1 MLDGRWTT
9 RTLDIHQIL
18 ARNREEKQ
26 EMANGSPA
34 EPGRP
39 ALGILTKTLVRSP
52 VIKSIIPA
60 RVRHRSRND
69 VVFVYDD
76 AIVIKEILGGER
88 IEHDPFS
95 PISLADVIEKKDFD
109 SPLQAVRILG
119 LPREPKVPRFP
130 GKDWS
135 KHSDAD
141 RSQSSI
147 ETKPNLLHENEV
159 PPQILVLTLASR
171 NLLFLFA
178 YHDVHE
184 QVHFL
189 SNTFPL
195 PAQAAESEELGV
207 HLAVDPKWI
216 SRNGGGISRKS
227 YCDIYPQE
235 HGPDKAG
242 SAETA
247 WTGHEEFHANTR
259 RETHQ
264 GDEHYVIL
272 LLIISKGDSTLL
284 VRFEWDCRGGL
295 SGVERKPSQVLPKSK
310 QLPNLLIPLI
320 YRTSFAV
327 VSGEQVTIYEG
338 ILTGIA
344 QAQDCQL
351 ELHEQREVPRNS
363 DRPLT
368 WTHWARPMRP
378 TKRLERGIDNIYLCR
393 EDGVVCYIDVRED
406 SRPMISSSH
415 SAGILKT
422 NLSNAFATLDLGRE
436 SNDVVI
442 AASETGDGGLW
453 YLRPR
458 EPIVHVGT
466 IRNWTPF
473 RDITIA
479 PFKTSTS
486 RVAESDKQIRR
497 KAKRPFAC
505 SGRGPRHGA
514 ITEVR
519 MGTEAVKLG
528 PTIELS
534 ELANNGI
541 LDLWALPYP
550 VDQDRQAASEAKE
563 LSLNEDTIA
572 AGSTAEGFIVEDPS
586 AASGVEELSHNE
598 RTIAAGST
606 AEGFIVQVTPSS
618 INAISQK
625 HGILPLA
632 WHPEGASI
640 SVASLLT
647 IPNRTTV
654 LLIVLCRHH
663 DYYLH
668 HGHFGSQGG
677 HIIFEALGEQVR
689 LPSEA
694 SSLALHWFENCII
707 AFVGTVA
714 ATLQIYTARA
724 GLSLNP
730 YFEYR
735 FGDPSSIC
743 DSLAILTTEIQTV
756 ACDEVEI
763 GQLVLC
769 GLRNGTVKTLWL
781 NSGQDSHNTRLFS
794 KENEETKS
802 PGSKDNSLGEGIHF
816 LGRSTGSSDGAW
828 SKADAPCRHV
838 KRLPLEQ
845 TLYTVEY
852 LGGASPTNPAS
863 VNKLWVT
870 DPNLQAFQQ
879 GPATSIAQASSNI
892 PHGCSK
898 FAAGSLF
905 YLSGSSLV
913 VADISS
919 FPRPEMVPRRLPL
932 NGTPTTVLYSEHLDK
947 LIVMYTTEV
956 HQRGKRLRKGMA
968 VQRTAP
974 QPAIALVELDAEP
987 VRLDLDGQDGPNI
1000 LDSSC
1005 VLPGEKFLGLVE
1017 WLPTVGERQHYMLVV
1032 HTATGQ
1038 AGSQATIS
1046 RLLFFSLI
1054 NDAGSAT
1061 LKIDMEH
1068 KAEICAVAPY
1078 GRSSLV
1084 YGCGNDILLR
1094 FLDVES
1100 KKFRHPMKLTLRS
1113 PAVHISVKGLD
1124 IHVSTESH
1132 GHHILSVVEDKLV
1145 ARWAD
1150 RVSRPSAY
1158 HLVLPEQSLVL
1169 ATDLDCRI
1177 AGLWQPPQPHLDRT
1191 APLIF
1196 EAFLPRSITRL
1207 CRIQTQKDRLLLT
1220 QPEPQTTYSTSPINA
1235 KIGNG
1240 IVARAERYLSKENL
1254 LATCEDGTIYQLS
1267 LLDQASWRLLAY
1279 IQNMAMREP
1288 RICPYPHPRVGEQD
1302 LEPSMARKRDMHI
1315 DGDIL
1320 TRLLERGGRRLL
1332 EEMLDEGASGRML
1345 LDEMLV
1351 EDLPEDRWHRFLA
1364 LTKEVFGGEGA
1375 VSPNSDMRVP
1385 NGELAE
1391 SVLGWL
1397 RLLLMPA
1404 I

>member
-1 MLDGRWTT
+1 MSVQTRVMLDGRWTT

-18 ARNREEKQ
+18 ARNREERQ

-39 ALGILTKTLVRSP
+39 ALGILTRTLVRSP

-109 SPLQAVRILG
+109 SPLQAARILG
-119 LPREPKVPRFP
+119 LPREPKIPRFP

-135 KHSDAD
+135 KSSDAD
-141 RSQSSI
+141 RSQSST
-147 ETKPNLLHENEV
+147 ETKANLLHENEV

-184 QVHFL
+184 RVHFL

-207 HLAVDPKWI
+207 HLAVDPKWSMDQI
-216 SRNGGGISRKS
+216 RQEVQRPQGLDTKS
-227 YCDIYPQE
+227 FMPI
-235 HGPDKAG
+235 
-242 SAETA
+242 
-247 WTGHEEFHANTR
+247 HEEKHTKVDGSILKMEFLHPSK
-259 RETHQ
+259 
-264 GDEHYVIL
+264 GDEHHVIL

-310 QLPNLLIPLI
+310 KLPNLLIPLI

-351 ELHEQREVPRNS
+351 EIHEQLEGPRNS
-363 DRPLT
+363 DRPLI

-415 SAGILKT
+415 SAGILKA

-442 AASETGDGGLW
+442 AAGEMSDGGLW

-458 EPIVHVGT
+458 KSIEHVGT
-466 IRNWTPF
+466 IRNWTPLK
-473 RDITIA
+473 DITIA

-486 RVAESDKQIRR
+486 SVAESDKQICR
-497 KAKRPFAC
+497 KAKRLFAC

-514 ITEVR
+514 IAEIR

-541 LDLWALPYP
+541 LDLWALPYRTNNGIYLMLVRP
-550 VDQDRQAASEAKE
+550 TDTELILIRSAVHQDRQAASEAE
-563 LSLNEDTIA
+563 EPSLNEETIA
-572 AGSTAEGFIVEDPS
+572 AGSTADGFIVEDPQ
-586 AASGVEELSHNE
+586 AASEVEELSHNE

-606 AEGFIVQVTPSS
+606 AEGFIVQ
-618 INAISQK
+618 
-625 HGILPLA
+625 
-632 WHPEGASI
+632 
-640 SVASLLT
+640 
-647 IPNRTTV
+647 
-654 LLIVLCRHH
+654 
-663 DYYLH
+663 
-668 HGHFGSQGG
+668 GG
-677 HIIFEALGEQVR
+677 HIIFEALGEPVR

-714 ATLQIYTARA
+714 ATLQMYTARA

-735 FGDPSSIC
+735 FDDPSSIC
-743 DSLAILTTEIQTV
+743 DSLAILTTEIQTI

-763 GQLVLC
+763 SQLVLC

-781 NSGQDSHNTRLFS
+781 NSGQVSHNTRLFS

-802 PGSKDNSLGEGIHF
+802 PGSKDSSLGERIQF

-828 SKADAPCRHV
+828 PKVFGGCPLSPCETLTFGGTSVKVMADTTRTSRAFVMCQ
-838 KRLPLEQ
+838 Q

-852 LGGASPTNPAS
+852 LGAASPTNPAS

-870 DPNLQAFQQ
+870 DPNLHAFQQ
-879 GPATSIAQASSNI
+879 GPATCIAQASSNI
-892 PHGCSK
+892 PHGCSE

-987 VRLDLDGQDGPNI
+987 VGLDLDGQDGPNI

-1005 VLPGEKFLGLVE
+1005 VLPGERFLGLVE

-1038 AGSQATIS
+1038 AGSQSAIS

-1054 NDAGSAT
+1054 NDGGSAT
-1061 LKIDMEH
+1061 LKIDMDH

-1191 APLIF
+1191 TPLIF

-1220 QPEPQTTYSTSPINA
+1220 QPEPQSTYSTSPING

-1240 IVARAERYLSKENL
+1240 NVARAERYLSIENL

-1267 LLDQASWRLLAY
+1267 LLDQASWTLLAY

-1320 TRLLERGGRRLL
+1320 NRLLERGGRRLL

-1375 VSPNSDMRVP
+1375 VSPNSDMQVP